1 MLLQTNI
8 QSSLVRR
15 SILLLVLLSS
25 VTFLAGLGRP
35 AIGDSDE
42 AFYAEAGREMV
53 ESGNWITPYYNYE
66 VRFQKPILYYWLVAG
81 TYAVAGVGEAQ
92 ARLWSAL
99 AGLGLALVTLV
110 IGRRAYDEATG
121 LLAGAIVAT
130 CFGYFSIGRLSLP
143 DLPLAFFVTLTIL
156 ATLAGTVDDDAN
168 ASRWL
173 LLAGF
178 CMGCGFLTKGPL
190 GVLLPALV
198 VAPVWLIER
207 QRLRLRAGPLIA
219 ASVVA
224 LVVGLP
230 WYLVMAVVHGKAYI
244 DSFFLGDNLERFA
257 TSRFNDPRPPW
268 FYLPII
274 VGGMLPW
281 TPVGIAA
288 VPALTRAIRMRAGSR
303 EMWRMTIWAIAP
315 LLFFTASIGKQPRY
329 ILPILP
335 PLAVMLA
342 RVVMQ
347 RLRAQPGRDP
357 WLQIPAGV
365 VGLMLAT
372 MALLLYRAQPL
383 VLMVPN
389 VFVFAAIVAIA
400 LASVVAFASALAP
413 RALVVPGAIAIAGA
427 LTLAGL
433 QYGLSPGGRDPVQN
447 MATTVTQYRTAGVPI
462 ATFRTFVRN
471 LVFYTGVKQTDL
483 RNDQQAIEYF
493 RSPEPVL
500 CVLDEGELHRLEQA
514 SGLRM
519 RVLGEVVY
527 FNASAVKLRTFLS
540 PDSHRDLERV
550 VLVTNR

>member
-1 MLLQTNI
+1 M
-8 QSSLVRR
+8 RR
-15 SILLLVLLSS
+15 SVLILVLLSG

-42 AFYAEAGREMV
+42 AFYAEAGREML
-53 ESGNWITPYYNYE
+53 ESGNWITPHYNYE

-81 TYAVAGVGEAQ
+81 TYAVAGVGETQ

-99 AGLGLALVTLV
+99 AGMGLALVTLV

-156 ATLAGTVDDDAN
+156 AALAGTVDDDPRA
-168 ASRWL
+168 ARWL
-173 LLAGF
+173 LLAGVGA
-178 CMGCGFLTKGPL
+178 GCGFLTKGPL
-190 GVLLPALV
+190 GVLLPAMV
-198 VAPVWLIER
+198 VAPVWLAER
-207 QRLRLRAGPLIA
+207 RRLTLQSGPLVA
-219 ASVVA
+219 ACLVA
-224 LVVGLP
+224 AVVGLP
-230 WYLVMAVVHGKAYI
+230 WYLIMAAVHGRVYI
-244 DSFFLGDNLERFA
+244 DGFFLGDNLERFA

-281 TPVGIAA
+281 TPVALAGL
-288 VPALTRAIRMRAGSR
+288 PALARAIRTRSGSR
-303 EMWRMTIWAIAP
+303 EMWRMTIWALAP

-342 RVVMQ
+342 RAVMQ
-347 RLRAQPGRDP
+347 RLHTRSGRDP

-383 VLMVPN
+383 VLMVPT
-389 VFVFAAIVAIA
+389 VFVFAAIAAIA
-400 LASVVAFASALAP
+400 FASGVAFAGALSP
-413 RALVVPGAIAIAGA
+413 RARLVPGAIAVAGA
-427 LTLAGL
+427 MTLAGL

-447 MATTVTQYRTAGVPI
+447 MATTVLQYRTEGVPI

-471 LVFYTGVKQTDL
+471 LVFYTGVKLTDL
-483 RNDQQAIEYF
+483 RNDEQAIEYL
-493 RSPEPVL
+493 RSSERVL
-500 CVLDEGELHRLEQA
+500 CVLDASELRRLEQA

-540 PDSHRDLERV
+540 PDNHRDLERV

>member
-1 MLLQTNI
+1 M
-8 QSSLVRR
+8 RR
-15 SILLLVLLSS
+15 SILILVLLSG

-66 VRFQKPILYYWLVAG
+66 VRFQKPVLYYWLVAG
-81 TYAVAGVGEAQ
+81 TYAVAGVGETQ

-99 AGLGLALVTLV
+99 AGLGLALLTLV
-110 IGRRAYDEATG
+110 IGRRTYGEETG

-156 ATLAGTVDDDAN
+156 AALAGTVDEDPR

-173 LLAGF
+173 LLAGVGA
-178 CMGCGFLTKGPL
+178 GCGFLTKGPL

-198 VAPVWLIER
+198 LAPVWLIER
-207 QRLRLRAGPLIA
+207 QRLRLRLRPVLA
-219 ASVVA
+219 AA
-224 LVVGLP
+224 LLAIVVGLP
-230 WYLVMAVVHGKAYI
+230 WYVLMALVHGRAYI
-244 DSFFLGDNLERFA
+244 DGFFLGDNLERFA

-268 FYLPII
+268 FYLPIV

-281 TPVGIAA
+281 TPVALAA
-288 VPALTRAIRMRAGSR
+288 GPALSRAIRARAGSP
-303 EMWRMTIWAIAP
+303 EIWRLAIWALAP

-347 RLRAQPGRDP
+347 RLRTHPGRDL
-357 WLQIPAGV
+357 WLQVPAGV
-365 VGLMLAT
+365 VALMLAT
-372 MALLLYRAQPL
+372 MAFLLYRAQSL
-383 VLMVPN
+383 VLMVPT
-389 VFVFAAIVAIA
+389 VFVFAAIAAIA
-400 LASVVAFASALAP
+400 VASVVALAGAVWP
-413 RALVVPGAIAIAGA
+413 RAAVAPAAITLAGA

-447 MATTVTQYRTAGVPI
+447 MATIVLQHRTASEPV

-471 LVFYTGVKQTDL
+471 LVFYTGIKQTDL
-483 RNDQQAIEYF
+483 RNDQQAIDYL
-493 RSPEPVL
+493 RSSERVL
-500 CVLDEGELHRLEQA
+500 CVLDAGELRRLEQA
-514 SGLRM
+514 SGLKV
-519 RVLGEVVY
+519 RVLGEVAY